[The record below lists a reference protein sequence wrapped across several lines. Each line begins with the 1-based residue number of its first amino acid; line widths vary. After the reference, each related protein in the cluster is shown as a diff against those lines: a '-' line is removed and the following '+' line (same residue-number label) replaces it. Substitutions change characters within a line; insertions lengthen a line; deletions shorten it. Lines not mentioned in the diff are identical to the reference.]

1 MPEITLYMGKA
12 GCALGAH
19 ILLEEIGIPYRIVIM
34 EVGPSGSYETADGSM
49 SIAEYREKIH
59 HDGFVP
65 ALKVDDEIITENPA
79 ILSFIASL
87 CTERKLLGKT
97 PIENAHIVK
106 WLTWISGTLHG
117 YGYGMLIRPAR
128 FSKEEDLYP
137 KIKDMGRAYI
147 LDCYSKIEVAL
158 QGREFPIGDAESLV
172 DYYLV
177 PFWHFGAT
185 FGFDMNLYP
194 EYLKLV
200 CRIESKEAA
209 KCVLTE
215 EGVELAA

>member
-1 MPEITLYMGKA
+1 
-12 GCALGAH
+12 
-19 ILLEEIGIPYRIVIM
+19 M
-34 EVGPSGSYETADGSM
+34 EVGPSGSYVTADGSM

-65 ALKVDDEIITENPA
+65 ALKVDNEVITENPA

-87 CTERKLLGKT
+87 CPEKKLTGKT
-97 PIENAHIVK
+97 PIENAHVIK

-117 YGYGMLIRPAR
+117 YGYGMLTRPAWI
-128 FSKEEDLYP
+128 SKEQELYP
-137 KIKDMGRAYI
+137 KIKDMGRAYV
-147 LDCYSKIEVAL
+147 LDSL
-158 QGREFPIGDAESLV
+158 QGRKFPIGDAESLV

-185 FGFDMNLYP
+185 FGFDMSLYP

-200 CRIESKEAA
+200 RRIESKEAA
-209 KCVLTE
+209 KLVLAE

>member
-19 ILLEEIGIPYRIVIM
+19 ILLEEIGIPYSIVIM
-34 EVGPSGSYETADGSM
+34 EVGPSGSYVTADGSM

-65 ALKVDDEIITENPA
+65 ALKVSDEVITENPA
-79 ILSFIASL
+79 ILSFIASM
-87 CTERKLLGKT
+87 CPERKLLGKA
-97 PIENAHIVK
+97 PIENAHVIK

-117 YGYGMLIRPAR
+117 YGYGMLTRPAR
-128 FSKEEDLYP
+128 FSKGKDLYP
-137 KIKDMGRAYI
+137 KIRDMGRVYI

-158 QGREFPIGDAESLV
+158 QGRKFPIGDAESLV

-185 FGFDMNLYP
+185 FGFDMSLYP

-209 KCVLTE
+209 KRVLEE
-215 EGVELAA
+215 EGVEPAA